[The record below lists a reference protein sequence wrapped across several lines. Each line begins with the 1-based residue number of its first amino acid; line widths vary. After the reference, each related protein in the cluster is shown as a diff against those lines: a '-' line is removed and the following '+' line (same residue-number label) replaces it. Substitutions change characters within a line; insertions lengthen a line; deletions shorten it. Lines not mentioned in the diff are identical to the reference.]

1 MPLLAAASGAPFVAR
16 WTSLHVRQLRSAIER
31 AFEVEGFAFV
41 EIISPCPIG
50 FGRKNRFADAMDEM
64 GHFREG
70 AIVDHDADLREVGVT
85 MRRDDPIVVG
95 NFVDQETP
103 SYDTGRDRILE
114 KVLEG
119 LQ

>member
-1 MPLLAAASGAPFVAR
+1 
-16 WTSLHVRQLRSAIER
+16 
-31 AFEVEGFAFV
+31 
-41 EIISPCPIG
+41 
-50 FGRKNRFADAMDEM
+50 MDEM
-64 GHFREG
+64 SHFREG